1 MCDITL
7 TKTCT
12 VTKNEDDAL
21 IINHK
26 DSKDTLNFRI
36 NHRYQ
41 RYDIDLD
48 RESVKAIYKFLE
60 EYLQATGKSIFNK
73 DVTTPVVEFKKAS

>member
-21 IINHK
+21 VINHK

-36 NHRYQ
+36 NHKYQ

-48 RESVKAIYKFLE
+48 RESVKAIYEFLE
-60 EYLQATGKSIFNK
+60 GYLKVTGKSIFEK
-73 DVTTPVVEFKKAS
+73 DANVPVVEFKKAS

>member
-7 TKTCT
+7 TKTFT
-12 VTKNEDDAL
+12 VTKNEEDAL
-21 IINHK
+21 VINHK

-36 NHRYQ
+36 SHKYL

-48 RESVKAIYKFLE
+48 RESVKAIYEFLE
-60 EYLQATGKSIFNK
+60 GYLKATGKRIFEK
-73 DVTTPVVEFKKAS
+73 DVTPPVVEFKKAS